1 MLGRELLDEH
11 QFEIEF
17 PFGLPDG
24 NWNGKPIREMETSH
38 IRNCMN
44 MVRDVDD
51 VWYELFETEL
61 KRRHFGE

>member
-1 MLGRELLDEH
+1 MLGRELLDDC

-38 IRNCMN
+38 IRNCIDI
-44 MVRDVDD
+44 VRDVDD
-51 VWYELFETEL
+51 AWYELFEAEL

>member
-1 MLGRELLDEH
+1 MLGRELLDEY

-24 NWNGKPIREMETSH
+24 NWNGKPIQEMETSH
-38 IRNCMN
+38 IRNCMDI
-44 MVRDVDD
+44 VRDVDD
-51 VWYELFETEL
+51 AWYELFEAEL